1 MNYLKRRP
9 LSLAISLLSLS
20 GTAVFVQAEEPSV
33 ADSQQVIEEVIA
45 VASPI
50 RDSQAAAIDAKR
62 NADNTV
68 DVISADTIG
77 RFPDQNLADSLG
89 RLPGLA
95 IERDQGQARYINF
108 RGAPFRYTK
117 IAIDGIDVPGAEN
130 GRTPRFDSFP
140 SAITSRIEAN
150 KAIMPNM
157 PGEAVAGYIN
167 IGTFDPFSQDGFGA
181 ALDLGTGKQDLGDGD
196 VSKYSLRGSWSDERF
211 GVVAY
216 ASHNE
221 REQITDNREYDLE
234 YTGAG
239 ELQVNELQ
247 FRNYKVNREDSARGA
262 KLEYRGDGAVQRAY
276 FNTLYSEFIDHEERN
291 QFNFELIGATGV
303 SGQDVTA
310 VAGRS
315 LQYGKYQTSTRSNTL
330 GSNIVF
336 DNWMLTPSIT
346 MTKTDYTFF
355 LPIINSAGAVTEADY
370 DLSDIEDPVLNLADN
385 LSSLGYAASYGLPY
399 AQQLKTEETKYK
411 LDASRDITLM
421 GQPSLLSLGAKYDQR
436 QGRGYTASYAVGG
449 LGGINIDDYNTGA
462 AWDSNTTNYVGGT
475 YYDNEGL
482 RSAWEATGS
491 LSKTIADTN
500 RIYIDEDIIAVY
512 AMATTEMDWG
522 NFTFGSRIEQT
533 SYSSEGTMDGQP
545 VKAEDDYTHV
555 LPSVHVNV
563 DVADDLKFRAS
574 ATTGI
579 SRPNYSEWRAS
590 VAVDSAE
597 QEASGGN
604 PELEPEEAIG
614 FDISL
619 EWYFAPASL
628 MSASAFY
635 RTIDNVIYASTEN
648 VDGSR
653 FVPTA
658 AGESWEYTSFFN
670 GSDGVMH
677 GVEFNLM
684 GTLASGFGASI
695 NAAFVNSEF
704 KDQNGNQYDLP
715 GTSDTIYNASLFY
728 ENYGFSARVNYMSR
742 SEWISP
748 IEDPSE
754 VWGDQKRV
762 DMSLS
767 YELPYSALGETSSV
781 YFNANNLTNETD
793 NRYAGNGTINQS
805 ESYGRS
811 YLLGLRMNY

>member
-20 GTAVFVQAEEPSV
+20 GTAAFAQAEDASV
-33 ADSQQVIEEVIA
+33 TDSQQVIEEVVA

-167 IGTFDPFSQDGFGA
+167 IETFDPFSQDGLSLA
-181 ALDLGTGKQDLGDGD
+181 ADIGTGKQELGDGD
-196 VSKYSLRGSWSDERF
+196 VSKYSFRTSWSGDHF
-211 GVVAY
+211 GMVAY

-221 REQITDNREYDLE
+221 REQITDNREYDLDNDNG
-234 YTGAG
+234 TLG
-239 ELQVNELQ
+239 VNTLE
-247 FRNYKVNREDSARGA
+247 FRNYKVKREDSAHGA
-262 KLEYRGDGAVQRAY
+262 KFEYRGDGVVQRAY

-291 QFNFELIGATGV
+291 QFVFDLTDANGT
-303 SGQDVTA
+303 SGQNIETSVS
-310 VAGRS
+310 RS
-315 LQYGKYQTSTRSNTL
+315 LEYGKYQTSTRSHTL
-330 GSNIVF
+330 GADMVAG
-336 DNWMLTPSIT
+336 DWMLTPSIT
-346 MTKTDYTFF
+346 STKTDYTFF
-355 LPIINSAGAVTEADY
+355 LPIITSAGATTTADY
-370 DLSDIEDPVLNLADN
+370 DLSDIEDPLLILADD
-385 LSSLGYAASYGLPY
+385 LSSLTYAYSYGLPY

-411 LDASRDITLM
+411 LDAERDITLL
-421 GQPSLLSLGAKYDQR
+421 GQPSLLSLGTQYDQR
-436 QGRGYTASYAVGG
+436 KGRGYTASYAVGG
-449 LGGINIDDYNTGA
+449 LGDINIDDYNTGN

-475 YYDNEGL
+475 YYDNKGL
-482 RSAWEATGS
+482 RSAWEATGN

-500 RIYIDEDIIAVY
+500 RIYIDEDIFAVY
-512 AMATTEMDWG
+512 AMATTEMGWG

-533 SYSSEGTMDGQP
+533 RYSSEGTMDSEHI
-545 VKAEDDYTHV
+545 KAGDDYTHV
-555 LPSVHVNV
+555 LPSIHVNV
-563 DVADDLKFRAS
+563 DVDDDLKFRAS

-590 VAVDSAE
+590 IAVDSTE

-604 PELEPEEAIG
+604 PELKPEEAMG
-614 FDISL
+614 FDTSL
-619 EWYFAPASL
+619 EWYFSPASL
-628 MSASAFY
+628 LSAGAFY
-635 RTIDNVIYASTEN
+635 RTIDHVIYASTED
-648 VDGSR
+648 VDGGR
-653 FVPTA
+653 FVATE
-658 AGESWEYTSFFN
+658 AGESWEYTSYFN

-677 GVEFNLM
+677 GVEFNFM
-684 GTLASGFGASI
+684 GSLENGLGASA

-704 KDQNGNQYDLP
+704 KDQDGNQYDLP

-728 ENYGFSARVNYMSR
+728 ENYGFSARVNYMFR

-754 VWGDQKRV
+754 VWGDQERV

-767 YELPYSALGETSSV
+767 YELPYSAAGETSSV

-811 YLLGLRMNY
+811 YLLGLRLNY